1 MLLIDDIKQGSF
13 TTMFYMFTYQ
23 AFWIIAIFE
32 NSGRLLSFLKLVL
45 DWCHLRKVCEI
56 EAVSGKW

>member
-1 MLLIDDIKQGSF
+1 MLLIYIKQGCF
-13 TTMFYMFTYQ
+13 TRMLTYQ

-45 DWCHLRKVCEI
+45 DLCYLRKECEI
-56 EAVSGKW
+56 ETVSGKW

>member
-1 MLLIDDIKQGSF
+1 MLLIDIKQGCF
-13 TTMFYMFTYQ
+13 TRMFTYQ

-56 EAVSGKW
+56 EAVLGKW